1 MRFGMGYCVIVRRQ
15 PAGVAATG
23 PCRSAPWHR

>member
-1 MRFGMGYCVIVRRQ
+1 MFYDNLICFVSRRQ